1 MKVAFPTT
9 LIILTLLAISCQ
21 KENISLNTSVSTEH
35 LDQNASSND
44 VSELR
49 VPVVRIGHQIWM
61 SKNLNV
67 GRYRNGDLIPHV
79 TDPNQWGSLTT
90 GAWCWYNNDS
100 VTYHV
105 YGKLYNW
112 YAINDPR
119 GLVPKGWH
127 VPDNAEWDTLASALG
142 GSNIAGGKMKDTG
155 TLHWMPPN
163 LGATNSSGFTA
174 FAGGERNSY
183 GFEFDA
189 IGYFGVWWST
199 TPGGSG
205 NFWVYSLNYNEESID
220 AVDFYP
226 KNEGVSVRCVRDGR

>member
-1 MKVAFPTT
+1 MKVAFPAT
-9 LIILTLLAISCQ
+9 LIILTLLAVSCK
-21 KENISLNTSVSTEH
+21 KENISLNRLVST
-35 LDQNASSND
+35 DD

-49 VPVVRIGHQIWM
+49 IPAVRIGHQIWM

-67 GRYRNGDLIPHV
+67 GRYRNGDIIPQV
-79 TDPNQWGSLTT
+79 TDPDKWHSLTT

-100 VTYHV
+100 ATGHV

-119 GLVPKGWH
+119 GLAPKGWH
-127 VPDNAEWDTLASALG
+127 VPDNAEWDTLAFALG

-174 FAGGERNSY
+174 YAGGERNSY
-183 GFEFDA
+183 GLVFYGF
-189 IGYFGVWWST
+189 GYYGIWWST
-199 TPGGSG
+199 TPGSFG
-205 NFWVYSLNYNEESID
+205 NFWFRSLNYNEESIYAD
-220 AVDFYP
+220 NFYP
-226 KNEGVSVRCVRDGR
+226 KNAGLSVRCIRDSR